1 MTTPSWLIQA
11 DVFGRGIEPVKAS
24 IRRQGMAFSIVQPR
38 PFLNGVVPDVGGRRL
53 CDGDCV
59 VFLGTIPLMR
69 HIQIHHRWSPGGWCN
84 VSRFDCTRYY
94 PAFSHVLLNADCLM
108 LSLEEAISDV
118 EGIYRRFAEDG
129 RVFIRPLGLEKT
141 FTGRCVEPEA
151 YDSALRS
158 AGYSRCGVL
167 VARPKSIAGEWRL
180 VVGPRGVVAAS
191 RYRKGGDLS
200 VESGCPDEVRS
211 FVENALSTTDYRPD
225 DLFMLDVC
233 NTGESLHLLEL
244 NSFSCS
250 GLYACDVEAVVAEAA
265 RLAIKSWEGAR

>member
-24 IRRQGMAFSIVQPR
+24 IRRKGMAFSIVQPR

-84 VSRFDCTRYY
+84 ASRFDCTQYY

-108 LSLEEAISDV
+108 LDLEDAIADV
-118 EGIYRRFAEDG
+118 EDIFRRFAEGG

-158 AGYSRCGVL
+158 AAYSRCGVL
-167 VARPKSIAGEWRL
+167 IARPKPIGCEWRI

-200 VESGCPDEVRS
+200 VEPGCPDGVRS
-211 FVENALSTTDYRPD
+211 FVEHVLSTTEYRPD

-233 NTGESLHLLEL
+233 DSGGSLQLLEL

-250 GLYACDVEAVVAEAA
+250 GLYACDPERVVAEAA
-265 RLAIKSWEGAR
+265 QLAIKNREKSR